1 MYQQKKQQPNSLVM
15 LWDVT
20 ALSGMLAPDLPEEE
34 EMKRFLPL
42 FLFVALL
49 GLPVLGFAQD
59 VAKPDP
65 AAAAALTNADV
76 DALKASIKVA
86 NGAGDTA
93 WMLTS
98 AALVLLMTVPGL
110 ALFYGG
116 MVRRKNILST
126 MYYSL
131 GSAIVVSLTW
141 VVVQYSLAFSGSG
154 MFIGDFAKVFMNGV
168 TKDPLIFLV
177 PENVWSMFQL
187 MFAIITVALI
197 SGAVVERMSIT
208 AWLLFSAVW
217 SLIVYAP
224 LAHMVW
230 GGGLLSNMDTGIG
243 SWFGLKGNALDFAG
257 GLVVHISS
265 GVAALVLALLLG
277 PRVRYGKD
285 SIITN
290 NIGFTFIGAGLLWV
304 GWFGFNAGSA
314 VAANGLAGSA
324 FLVTNTAAAAA
335 ALVWILI
342 EYLHHKK
349 PTLVGASTGVVAGLV
364 AITPA
369 SGFVDVTGALFIG
382 AAVAIVSYLFVAFIK
397 KALKYD
403 DSLDAFGVHAV
414 GGTVGALLTGVFA
427 NPAVGFYFDGVTPAA
442 GGLYGNWTQLG
453 VQCLSILIAIAW
465 AIVGTLISYGLVR
478 LVTKVRVEPQEE
490 VIGLDLTQHG
500 EKQGDR

>member
-1 MYQQKKQQPNSLVM
+1 
-15 LWDVT
+15 
-20 ALSGMLAPDLPEEE
+20 
-34 EMKRFLPL
+34 MKRFLPL

-49 GLPVLGFAQD
+49 GLPTMAFAQD
-59 VAKPDP
+59 AAPLDP
-65 AAAAALTNADV
+65 AAAATLTNADV

-131 GSAIVVSLTW
+131 GSAIVVSLVW
-141 VVVQYSLAFSGSG
+141 VVTQYSLAFGPTEMIPG
-154 MFIGDFAKVFMNGV
+154 IIGDFSKVFMNGV

-208 AWLLFSAVW
+208 AWLIFSAVW

-230 GGGLLSNMDTGIG
+230 GNGMLSNMDTGIA
-243 SWFGLKGNALDFAG
+243 SWFGVKGNALDFAG

-265 GVAALVLALLLG
+265 GVASLVLALLLG

-285 SIITN
+285 AIIPN

-324 FLVTNTAAAAA
+324 FLVTNTAAAMAA
-335 ALVWILI
+335 FVWVII
-342 EYLHHKK
+342 EYFHHKK
-349 PTLVGASTGVVAGLV
+349 PTLIGASTGVVAGLV

-369 SGFVDVTGALFIG
+369 SGFVDVTGALIIG
-382 AAVAIVSYLFVAFIK
+382 AAVAVVAYLFVAFVK

-403 DSLDAFGVHAV
+403 DSLDAFGVHAI
-414 GGTVGALLTGVFA
+414 GGTVGALLTGVLA
-427 NPAVGFYFDGVTPAA
+427 NPAIGFYFDGVTPAA

-453 VQCLSILIAIAW
+453 IQSISVLIAIVW
-465 AIVGTLISYGLVR
+465 AVVGTLIAYGITR
-478 LVTKVRVEPQEE
+478 IFTKVRVEPQEE

>member
-1 MYQQKKQQPNSLVM
+1 
-15 LWDVT
+15 
-20 ALSGMLAPDLPEEE
+20 
-34 EMKRFLPL
+34 MKRFVQL
-42 FLFVALL
+42 FLAVALL
-49 GLPVLGFAQD
+49 ALPVLGFAAD
-59 VAKPDP
+59 APKPDP
-65 AAAAALTNADV
+65 AAAAVLTNADV
-76 DALKASIKVA
+76 DALKASVTSA
-86 NGAGDTA
+86 HSAGDTA
-93 WMLTS
+93 WMLTA

-131 GSAIVVSLTW
+131 GSAIVVSIVW

-154 MFIGDFAKVFMNGV
+154 MFIGDFAKAMLTGV
-168 TKDPLIFLV
+168 GRDSMTYLV
-177 PENVWSMFQL
+177 PENVFSMFQL

-197 SGAVVERMSIT
+197 SGAIVERMSIT
-208 AWLLFSAVW
+208 AWLIFSGVW
-217 SLIVYAP
+217 SLVVYAP

-243 SWFGLKGNALDFAG
+243 TWFGIKGNALDFAG

-265 GVAALVLALLLG
+265 GVSALVLALIMG

-285 SIITN
+285 PIIPN
-290 NIGFTFIGAGLLWV
+290 NIGFTFIGAGMLWV

-314 VAANGLAGSA
+314 VASNGLAGSA
-324 FLVTNTAAAAA
+324 FMVTNTAAAAA
-335 ALVWILI
+335 ALVWVLI
-342 EYLHHKK
+342 EYIHHKK
-349 PTLVGASTGVVAGLV
+349 PTLIGASTGVVAGLV

-369 SGFVDVTGALFIG
+369 SGFVDLTGALVIG
-382 AAVAIVSYLFVAFIK
+382 AAVSIVAYLFVAFIK

-427 NPAVGFYFDGVTPAA
+427 NPAIGYYFDGATASKGLLFGNPA
-442 GGLYGNWTQLG
+442 QLG
-453 VQCLSILIAIAW
+453 VQAVSVLIAITW
-465 AIVGTLISYGLVR
+465 AAVGTVICYGIVR
-478 LVTKVRVEPQEE
+478 IFTKVRVEPQEE

-500 EKQGDR
+500 EKQDAAR

>member
-1 MYQQKKQQPNSLVM
+1 
-15 LWDVT
+15 
-20 ALSGMLAPDLPEEE
+20 
-34 EMKRFLPL
+34 MKRFLKL
-42 FLFVALL
+42 ALSAAFL
-49 GLPVLGFAQD
+49 GLPFLAMGQDAAPAPAPVL
-59 VAKPDP
+59 
-65 AAAAALTNADV
+65 N
-76 DALKASIKVA
+76 S
-86 NGAGDTA
+86 GDTA
-93 WMLTS
+93 WMMVST
-98 AALVLLMTVPGL
+98 ALVLLMTIPGL

-126 MYYSL
+126 MYYSM
-131 GSAIVVSLTW
+131 GSALVVTVTW
-141 VVVQYSLAFSGSG
+141 VAVQYSLAFSGDG
-154 MFIGDFAKVFMNGV
+154 FFGIIGNLDKAFLNGV
-168 TKDPLIFLV
+168 TRDSLWYLF
-177 PENVWSMFQL
+177 PENVFSMFQL

-208 AWLLFSAVW
+208 GWLVFSGLW
-217 SLIVYAP
+217 SLIVYTP

-230 GGGLLSNMDTGIG
+230 GGGLLSNMDTGIA
-243 SWFGLKGNALDFAG
+243 SWFGVKGNALDFAG

-265 GVAALVLALLLG
+265 GVSALVLVLLLG

-285 SIITN
+285 PIIPN
-290 NIGFTFIGAGLLWV
+290 NVSFTFLGAGLLWV

-314 VAANGLAGSA
+314 LASNGLAGSA
-324 FLVTNTAAAAA
+324 FMVTHVAAAVA
-335 ALVWILI
+335 ALVWVII
-342 EYLHHKK
+342 EYIHHKK

-369 SGFVDVTGALFIG
+369 SGFVDVTGAFVIG
-382 AAVAIVSYLFVAFIK
+382 AAVAIVSYLFVAFVK

-427 NPAVGFYFDGVTPAA
+427 NPAIGFYFDGVTGAA

-453 VQCLSILIAIAW
+453 IQALSILIAIVVAV
-465 AIVGTLISYGLVR
+465 IGTLICYGLVS

>member
-1 MYQQKKQQPNSLVM
+1 
-15 LWDVT
+15 
-20 ALSGMLAPDLPEEE
+20 
-34 EMKRFLPL
+34 MKRFLPL

-49 GLPVLGFAQD
+49 GLPTVAFAQD
-59 VAKPDP
+59 AAPDP
-65 AAAAALTNADV
+65 AAVATLTNADV
-76 DALKASIKVA
+76 EALNASISSA
-86 NGAGDTA
+86 HGAGDTA

-116 MVRRKNILST
+116 MVRRKNILAT

-131 GSAIVVSLTW
+131 GAAIVVSIVW
-141 VVVQYSLAFSGSG
+141 VVVQYSLIFSGSG
-154 MFIGDFAKVFMNGV
+154 PFFGDFNKMFMAGV
-168 TKDPLIFLV
+168 TKDSLWYLV
-177 PENVWSMFQL
+177 PENVFSAFQL

-208 AWLLFSAVW
+208 AWLIFSAVW
-217 SLIVYAP
+217 SLVVYAP

-230 GGGLLSNMDTGIG
+230 NGGILSNMDTGIG
-243 SWFGLKGNALDFAG
+243 SWFGVKANALDFAG

-265 GVAALVLALLLG
+265 GVAALVLALILG

-285 SIITN
+285 AIIPN

-314 VAANGLAGSA
+314 VASNGLAGSA
-324 FLVTNTAAAAA
+324 FLVTNTAAAMAA
-335 ALVWILI
+335 FVWILI
-342 EYLHHKK
+342 EYIHHKK
-349 PTLVGASTGVVAGLV
+349 PTLIGASTGVVAGLV

-369 SGFVDVTGALFIG
+369 SGFVDVTGALIIG
-382 AAVAIVSYLFVAFIK
+382 AAVAIVAYLFVAFIK

-427 NPAVGFYFDGVTPAA
+427 NPAIGFYFDGASAA
-442 GGLYGNWTQLG
+442 SGGLYGNWTQLG
-453 VQCLSILIAIAW
+453 IQCLSVLIAIGW
-465 AIVGTLISYGLVR
+465 ATVGTLISYGITR
-478 LVTKVRVEPQEE
+478 IFTKVRVEPQEE

>member
-1 MYQQKKQQPNSLVM
+1 
-15 LWDVT
+15 
-20 ALSGMLAPDLPEEE
+20 
-34 EMKRFLPL
+34 MKRFLPL
-42 FLFVALL
+42 FLIALL
-49 GLPVLGFAQD
+49 GLPTLGFSQDAAQ
-59 VAKPDP
+59 PDP
-65 AAAAALTNADV
+65 AAAAVLTNADV
-76 DALKASIKVA
+76 DALKASISVA
-86 NGAGDTA
+86 QGAGDTA

-98 AALVLLMTVPGL
+98 VALVLLMTVPGL

-116 MVRRKNILST
+116 LVRRKNILST

-131 GSAIVVSLTW
+131 GSALVVSIVW

-154 MFIGDFAKVFMNGV
+154 MFIGDFGKVMMNGV

-177 PENVWSMFQL
+177 PENVWSVFQL

-208 AWLLFSAVW
+208 AWLIFSAVW

-230 GGGLLSNMDTGIG
+230 GGGLLSNMETGIA
-243 SWFGLKGNALDFAG
+243 SWFGFTGNSLDFAG

-265 GVAALVLALLLG
+265 GVSALVLALLLG

-285 SIITN
+285 AIIPN
-290 NIGFTFIGAGLLWV
+290 NIGFTLIGAGLLWV

-314 VAANGLAGSA
+314 VAANSLAGSA
-324 FLVTNTAAAAA
+324 LLVTNTAAAASG
-335 ALVWILI
+335 LVWVLI

-349 PTLVGASTGVVAGLV
+349 PTLVGAATGVVAGLV

-369 SGFVDVTGALFIG
+369 AGFVDVGASLIIG
-382 AAVAIVSYLFVAFIK
+382 AAVAIVCYIAVALVK

-403 DSLDAFGVHAV
+403 DSLDAFGVHGV
-414 GGTVGALLTGVFA
+414 GGTVGALLTGLFA
-427 NPAVGFYFDGVTPAA
+427 NPAIGFYFDGATPAA
-442 GGLYGNWTQLG
+442 GALFGNPAQLG
-453 VQCLSILIAIAW
+453 VQALSVVIAIAW
-465 AIVGTLISYGLVR
+465 ATVGTIIAYFIVR
-478 LVTKVRVEPQEE
+478 IFTKVRVEPQEE

>member
-1 MYQQKKQQPNSLVM
+1 
-15 LWDVT
+15 
-20 ALSGMLAPDLPEEE
+20 
-34 EMKRFLPL
+34 MKRFLPM

-49 GLPVLGFAQD
+49 GLPTLAFAQD
-59 VAKPDP
+59 AAQPDP

-76 DALKASIKVA
+76 DAIKASISVA
-86 NGAGDTA
+86 QGAGDTA
-93 WMLTS
+93 WMLT
-98 AALVLLMTVPGL
+98 AVALVLMMTVPGL

-116 MVRRKNILST
+116 LVRRKNTLST

-131 GSAIVVSLTW
+131 GSALVVSVVW
-141 VVVQYSLAFSGSG
+141 VLVQYSLAFGPTEMIPG
-154 MFIGDFAKVFMNGV
+154 IIGDFSKAFMNGV

-177 PENVWSMFQL
+177 PENIWSVFQL

-208 AWLLFSAVW
+208 AWLIFSALW
-217 SLIVYAP
+217 SVVVYAP

-230 GGGLLSNMDTGIG
+230 GNGLLSNMDTGIAT
-243 SWFGLKGNALDFAG
+243 WFGVKGNALDFAG

-265 GVAALVLALLLG
+265 GVSALVLALLLG

-285 SIITN
+285 AIIPN
-290 NIGFTFIGAGLLWV
+290 NIGFTLIGAGLLWV

-314 VAANGLAGSA
+314 VAANSLAGSA
-324 FLVTNTAAAAA
+324 LLVTNTAAAVAG
-335 ALVWILI
+335 LVWVII
-342 EYLHHKK
+342 EYIHHKK
-349 PTLVGASTGVVAGLV
+349 PTLVGAATGVVAGLV

-369 SGFVDVTGALFIG
+369 SGFVDVPASIVIG
-382 AAVAIVSYLFVAFIK
+382 VAVAVVCYFFVAFIK

-403 DSLDAFGVHAV
+403 DSLDAFGIHGI

-427 NPAVGFYFDGVTPAA
+427 NPAIGFYFDGATPAA
-442 GGLYGNWTQLG
+442 GLLYGNAAQLG
-453 VQCLSILIAIAW
+453 IQSLSVLIAIGW
-465 AIVGTLISYGLVR
+465 AVAGTVVCYFIVRIF
-478 LVTKVRVEPQEE
+478 TKVRVEPQEE

>member
-1 MYQQKKQQPNSLVM
+1 
-15 LWDVT
+15 
-20 ALSGMLAPDLPEEE
+20 
-34 EMKRFLPL
+34 MKRFFQVMLA
-42 FLFVALL
+42 VMIL
-49 GLPVLGFAQD
+49 GLPTLGFAQD
-59 VAKPDP
+59 AAQPDP
-65 AAAAALTNADV
+65 AAAAALTNGDV
-76 DALKASIKVA
+76 DTLKADITSA
-86 NGAGDTA
+86 HAAGDTA
-93 WMLTS
+93 WVLTS
-98 AALVLLMTVPGL
+98 SALVLLMTVPGL

-116 MVRRKNILST
+116 MVRRKNILAT

-131 GSAIVVSLTW
+131 GSAIVVSIVW

-154 MFIGDFAKVFMNGV
+154 LFFGDFAKAMFTGV
-168 TKDPLIFLV
+168 GVDANYSATL
-177 PENVWSMFQL
+177 PENVFSVFQL

-230 GGGLLSNMDTGIG
+230 GGGLMANVDSGVASWIGAKTG
-243 SWFGLKGNALDFAG
+243 ALDFAG

-285 SIITN
+285 VIVPN

-324 FLVTNTAAAAA
+324 FLVTNTAAAVA
-335 ALVWILI
+335 ALVWMII
-342 EYLHHKK
+342 EYIHHKK

-369 SGFVDVTGALFIG
+369 AGFVDVTGAIVIG
-382 AAVAIVSYLFVAFIK
+382 VLVSLVSYTFVAFVK

-403 DSLDAFGVHAV
+403 DSLDAFGVHAI
-414 GGTVGALLTGVFA
+414 GGMVGALLTGVLA
-427 NPAVGFYFDGVTPAA
+427 NPAVSGAT
-442 GGLYGNWTQLG
+442 GLVYGNPIQLG
-453 VQCLSILIAIAW
+453 VQALSVLIAICW
-465 AIVGTLISYGLVR
+465 AVVGTLISYGLVR